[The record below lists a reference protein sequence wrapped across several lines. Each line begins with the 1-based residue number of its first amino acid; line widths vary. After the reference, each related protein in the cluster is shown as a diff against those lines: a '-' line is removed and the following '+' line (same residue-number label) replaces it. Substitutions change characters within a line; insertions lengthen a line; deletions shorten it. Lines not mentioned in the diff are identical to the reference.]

1 MVNIEA
7 ERVSP
12 RQQDIDPKVKLEL
25 FNKKGV
31 FNIPLND
38 ILVAIDNVLNI
49 PGQKNASSLW
59 QSLRLDNVSASV
71 AFGQIF
77 VVMPKLA
84 ELHRNCPCFREEVK
98 LIGMMVLHCHEVQP
112 KQVLVCED
120 INPREMV
127 DTLMKMHPE

>member
-49 PGQKNASSLW
+49 PGQKNASSL
-59 QSLRLDNVSASV
+59 
-71 AFGQIF
+71 
-77 VVMPKLA
+77 
-84 ELHRNCPCFREEVK
+84 
-98 LIGMMVLHCHEVQP
+98 
-112 KQVLVCED
+112 
-120 INPREMV
+120 
-127 DTLMKMHPE
+127 